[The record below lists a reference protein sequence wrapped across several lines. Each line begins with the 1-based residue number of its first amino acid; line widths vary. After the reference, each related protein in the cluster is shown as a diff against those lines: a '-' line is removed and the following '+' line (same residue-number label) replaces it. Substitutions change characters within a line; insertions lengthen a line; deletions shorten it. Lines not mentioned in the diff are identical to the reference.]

1 MKSMVVAYG
10 NNREIGERGDMPW
23 HRNLPADLQRFRQL
37 TIGKSVIMGY
47 NTYKSIGRP
56 LAERENIVVTSRR
69 LPCGIIVAKSLEE
82 AYERAEYEPCVI
94 GGAMLYTA
102 ALESVDHIFATE
114 VDGMFPNADTFFPPL
129 TNDWQETSRE
139 HHRADERN
147 LFDYDFVELERQT
160 TN

>member
-10 NNREIGERGDMPW
+10 NIREIGDRGDMPW
-23 HRNLPADLQRFRQL
+23 HRDLPADLRRFRQL

-56 LAERENIVVTSRR
+56 LADRENIVVTSRR
-69 LPCGIIVAKSLEE
+69 LPCGIVAVKSLEA

-94 GGAMLYTA
+94 GGAMLYAA

-114 VDGMFPNADTFFPPL
+114 VDGTFTNADTFFPGL
-129 TNDWQETSRE
+129 TPEWHELSRI
-139 HHRADERN
+139 HNERDDQN
-147 LFDYDFVELERQT
+147 LFDYSFVEYARVPKI
-160 TN
+160 